1 MAKNKIKK
9 KPGPKN
15 KGGRPPIMTD
25 DTIKK
30 LEEVFALGGSDSE
43 ACFYANI
50 SKQTL
55 YNYQKEHPEFV
66 DRKEALKEKPILEA
80 KHGSIFLT
88 IPWVKIIQ
96 KQTQANKGGLTDIYL
111 NYGTYVKSFYTV
123 MINPSSVR
131 VAEMGSRFKRI
142 HHRVEG
148 NYTYPMIIRESIKNN
163 GK

>member
-66 DRKEALKEKPILEA
+66 DRKEALKEKPILKA
-80 KHGSIFLT
+80 RQTVVKALDDPKDAQWFLERKRKEEFSFRQEVT
-88 IPWVKIIQ
+88 GAEGKELKLLSE
-96 KQTQANKGGLTDIYL
+96 KQIETLKEKL
-111 NYGTYVKSFYTV
+111 
-123 MINPSSVR
+123 
-131 VAEMGSRFKRI
+131 
-142 HHRVEG
+142 
-148 NYTYPMIIRESIKNN
+148 KNE
-163 GK
+163 

>member
-66 DRKEALKEKPILEA
+66 DRKEALKEKPILKA
-80 KHGSIFLT
+80 RQTVVKALDDPKDAQWFLERKRKEEFSLRQEVT
-88 IPWVKIIQ
+88 GADGELLEPIKIEIVNGNKSDNSVSEELEQQ
-96 KQTQANKGGLTDIYL
+96 KEDSG
-111 NYGTYVKSFYTV
+111 
-123 MINPSSVR
+123 
-131 VAEMGSRFKRI
+131 
-142 HHRVEG
+142 
-148 NYTYPMIIRESIKNN
+148 ESGVNEKL
-163 GK
+163 

>member
-66 DRKEALKEKPILEA
+66 DRKEALKEKPILKA
-80 KHGSIFLT
+80 RQTVVKALDDPKDAQWFLERKRKEEFSLRQEVT
-88 IPWVKIIQ
+88 GPEGELLSPIKIEIVNGNKSNNSVPEKLEQQ
-96 KQTQANKGGLTDIYL
+96 KENSG
-111 NYGTYVKSFYTV
+111 
-123 MINPSSVR
+123 
-131 VAEMGSRFKRI
+131 
-142 HHRVEG
+142 
-148 NYTYPMIIRESIKNN
+148 ESGVNEKQ
-163 GK
+163 

>member
-66 DRKEALKEKPILEA
+66 DRKEALKEKPILKA
-80 KHGSIFLT
+80 RQTVVKALDDPKDAQWFLERKRKDEFSLRSELT
-88 IPWVKIIQ
+88 GPEGELLSPIKIEIVNGNKSDNSVPEKLEQQ
-96 KQTQANKGGLTDIYL
+96 KENSG
-111 NYGTYVKSFYTV
+111 
-123 MINPSSVR
+123 
-131 VAEMGSRFKRI
+131 
-142 HHRVEG
+142 
-148 NYTYPMIIRESIKNN
+148 ESGVNEKQ
-163 GK
+163 

>member
-9 KPGPKN
+9 KPGPKD
-15 KGGRPPIMTD
+15 KGGRPTIMTD

-66 DRKEALKEKPILEA
+66 DRKEALKEKPILKA
-80 KHGSIFLT
+80 RQTVVKALDDPKDAQWFLERKRKEEFSLRQEVT
-88 IPWVKIIQ
+88 GPEGESSEPIKIEIIANEHKGNNSVPEKLEQQ
-96 KQTQANKGGLTDIYL
+96 KENSG
-111 NYGTYVKSFYTV
+111 
-123 MINPSSVR
+123 
-131 VAEMGSRFKRI
+131 
-142 HHRVEG
+142 
-148 NYTYPMIIRESIKNN
+148 ESGVNEKL
-163 GK
+163 

>member
-15 KGGRPPIMTD
+15 KGGRPTIMTD

-66 DRKEALKEKPILEA
+66 DRKEALKEKPILKA
-80 KHGSIFLT
+80 RQTVVKALDDPKDAQWFLERKRKEEFSLRSELT
-88 IPWVKIIQ
+88 GPEGELLSPIKIEIVNGNKSDNSVSEELEQQ
-96 KQTQANKGGLTDIYL
+96 KED
-111 NYGTYVKSFYTV
+111 
-123 MINPSSVR
+123 SSQSGVN
-131 VAEMGSRFKRI
+131 EKQ
-142 HHRVEG
+142 
-148 NYTYPMIIRESIKNN
+148 
-163 GK
+163 

>member
-55 YNYQKEHPEFV
+55 YNYQKEHPVLYELLEKIKYK
-66 DRKEALKEKPILEA
+66 DKIEEIINSIMEILKE
-80 KHGSIFLT
+80 
-88 IPWVKIIQ
+88 Q
-96 KQTQANKGGLTDIYL
+96 
-111 NYGTYVKSFYTV
+111 
-123 MINPSSVR
+123 
-131 VAEMGSRFKRI
+131 
-142 HHRVEG
+142 
-148 NYTYPMIIRESIKNN
+148 IK
-163 GK
+163 